1 MSDPSRPSSVTVI
14 AVVAIVFGALG
25 VLCTPLALL
34 PYLGVGGPNPV
45 LDLVRTRPLLHAWM
59 LGSTLLNLLLSLLLI
74 ASGIGALSLK
84 AWARLAL
91 MAYAVMTI
99 VLSLLGLLASAM
111 VLLPLASRS
120 ADDPAAIGGLVGG
133 LVGGLFG
140 VCFNGVICGLI
151 LFVMSRREVRE
162 AFGEAPEPPSF
173 PPSASDQ
180 VG

>member
-1 MSDPSRPSSVTVI
+1 MPDPSRPGSVTVI
-14 AVVAIVFGALG
+14 AVVALVFGALG
-25 VLCTPLALL
+25 VLCAPLALL
-34 PYLGVGGPNPV
+34 PYLVSGPNPV
-45 LDLVRTRPLLHAWM
+45 LDLVRTHPLLHAWM

-74 ASGIGALSLK
+74 AGGIGALSLK

-91 MAYAVMTI
+91 IVYAVMTI

-120 ADDPAAIGGLVGG
+120 TDDPAALGGLVGG
-133 LVGGLFG
+133 LIGGLLS
-140 VCFNGVICGLI
+140 VCFNGVLCGLI

-162 AFGEAPEPPSF
+162 AFGEMPDTPSLPPSG
-173 PPSASDQ
+173 PDQ